1 MKKRIGL
8 VSILMTTAI
17 FLSGCAGVQNK
28 EGKFYDFFVRPMEWL
43 LDYFSGQ
50 FNGSYGLAIIIITV
64 LIRLLLMPFMLKN
77 YKAQQTMK
85 IKMDGLRPEM
95 EDIQK
100 RLKEAKE
107 TGEKEEQAKLQQEM
121 MGLYKKHGV
130 NPINMGCLPLII
142 QMPIIMGLYFAI
154 LHSPEVKEY
163 TFLWFNLGKPDMIM
177 MVIAGAVYFV
187 QARVSLW
194 TMPDQ
199 QKKQMKMFI
208 YLSPIMIMFISFQA
222 MSALPL
228 YWAVGGLL
236 LIIQTYLG
244 RKLYFKEPVPVVEKE
259 ETEETKEITESKN
272 EKKRHRRLQK
282 SLIRRLTKKRSEMKP
297 ESNLWLFWRSF
308 YCKQNGC
315 LVLEL

>member
-8 VSILMTTAI
+8 VTMLMTTAI

-43 LDYFSGQ
+43 LKYFSDQ
-50 FNGSYGLAIIIITV
+50 FNGSYGLSIIIITV

-77 YKAQQTMK
+77 YKSQQTMK
-85 IKMDGLRPEM
+85 IKMDALRPEM

-100 RLKEAKE
+100 QVKEAKE
-107 TGEKEEQAKLQQEM
+107 TGEKEEQMRLQQEM

-130 NPINMGCLPLII
+130 NPVNMGCLPLVI

-154 LHSPEVKEY
+154 LYSPDAVKDY
-163 TFLWFNLGKPDMIM
+163 QFLWFKLGEPDMIM
-177 MVIAGAVYFV
+177 MLVAGAVYFV

-194 TMPDQ
+194 TMPEQ

-208 YLSPIMIMFISFQA
+208 YLSPIMIMFISFKA
-222 MSALPL
+222 MAALPL
-228 YWAVGGLL
+228 YWAVGGFL

-244 RKLYFKEPVPVVEKE
+244 RKLYYKEPEPVVEGAE
-259 ETEETKEITESKN
+259 VIETKDVKESKTTPN
-272 EKKRHRRLQK
+272 LQK
-282 SLIRRLTKKRSEMKP
+282 KTDKKDPKTK
-297 ESNLWLFWRSF
+297 
-308 YCKQNGC
+308 
-315 LVLEL
+315 